1 MELLENSFSIIL
13 NGNFN
18 IVWISEEFS
27 LYLGYPKDDLIG
39 KPISEIVET
48 DIRSKI
54 DIPKFFGMIKDSS
67 NHISTGIFN
76 VSRIYNTDGFVQGFI
91 IQFYFQEKES
101 ESEDFLV
108 FNTQNI
114 KMKKLLEKASLIA
127 HSDASVLISGETG
140 TGKSKLAKWIHI
152 NSNRVSF
159 PFVAINCSAI
169 PETLFE
175 SEFFG
180 YEKGAFTGAT
190 TSKPGKVEIADN
202 GTLFLD
208 EIGDLSL
215 TSQAKLLVFVDT
227 KEFERLGGSRPKKV
241 NVRIISATNKN
252 LLKSMREGSF
262 RSDLYYRIA
271 ITKIEIPPLRERK
284 EDIPLIVNSYL
295 HKKGKRITTRAMEY
309 LMEHE
314 WYGNIRELR
323 AVLESA
329 CIMAYDKDIIDIQHI
344 SDDFISFDEIYSM
357 EEKEIIEPKLSE
369 EKLFSEKERIREAL
383 RKSEGNRKKAAQ
395 LLGISVTTLWRKM
408 KKYNLIEDFK

>member
-1 MELLENSFSIIL
+1 MNPLENSFSIIL
-13 NGNFN
+13 DNNFD
-18 IVWISEEFS
+18 ITWISEEFA
-27 LYLGYPKDDLIG
+27 LYLGYQTEELIG
-39 KPISEIVET
+39 KPVNLIVET
-48 DIRSKI
+48 DLKNRV
-54 DIPKFFGMIKDSS
+54 DILKFFGMIKDAS
-67 NHISTGIFN
+67 NHLTTGIFN
-76 VSRIYNTDGFVQGFI
+76 ISRIYDKNGSPEGYI
-91 IQFYFQEKES
+91 LQFYFQGKDTES
-101 ESEDFLV
+101 DDFIV

-140 TGKSKLAKWIHI
+140 TGKSMLAKWIHI

-159 PFVAINCSAI
+159 PFVSINCSAI

-190 TSKPGKVEIADN
+190 TSKPGKVEVADN

-227 KEFERLGGSRPKKV
+227 KEFERLGSSRSKKV

-252 LLKSMREGSF
+252 LLQSIKKGNF

-295 HKKGKRITTRAMEY
+295 NKKGKKITHRAMDF

-329 CIMAYDKDIIDIQHI
+329 CIMSYSGDTIDIQHI
-344 SDDFISFDEIYSM
+344 SDEFLTFDEIYT
-357 EEKEIIEPKLSE
+357 ETKEFEPKISE
-369 EKLFSEKERIREAL
+369 EKMFNEKERIKEAL
-383 RKSEGNRKKAAQ
+383 KKSSGNRKKAAEI
-395 LLGISVTTLWRKM
+395 LGISVTTLWRKI
-408 KKYNLIEDFK
+408 KKYNILEEIS

>member
-1 MELLENSFSIIL
+1 MNLLEKGFSIIL
-13 NGNFN
+13 NNN
-18 IVWISEEFS
+18 LEILWISEDFS
-27 LYLGYPKDDLIG
+27 LYLGYHTDELIG
-39 KPISEIVET
+39 EPVSKIVET
-48 DIRSKI
+48 DIKSKV

-67 NHISTGIFN
+67 NHLSTGIFN
-76 VSRIYNTDGFVQGFI
+76 LSRIYSRDGSPEGYI
-91 IQFYFQEKES
+91 LQFYFQERET
-101 ESEDFLV
+101 EDEDFLV

-127 HSDASVLISGETG
+127 YSDVSVLISGETG

-159 PFVAINCSAI
+159 PFVSVNCSAI

-227 KEFERLGGSRPKKV
+227 KEFERLGSSRPKKV

-252 LLKSMREGSF
+252 LLQSIKKGDF

-271 ITKIEIPPLRERK
+271 ITRIEIPPLRERK

-295 HKKGKRITTRAMEY
+295 HRKGKRITQRAMDF

-329 CIMAYDKDIIDIQHI
+329 CIMAYDRDVIDIQHI
-344 SDDFISFDEIYSM
+344 SDEFLTFEEIYTDTT
-357 EEKEIIEPKLSE
+357 EFEPKLSE
-369 EKLFSEKERIREAL
+369 DKMFSEKERIKEAL
-383 RKSEGNRKKAAQ
+383 RKSSGNRKKAAEM
-395 LLGISVTTLWRKM
+395 LGISVTTLWRKM
-408 KKYNLIEDFK
+408 KKYNLVGEIS